1 MIRMLVSLLFVA
13 ILSGSCVSGGKDDAA
28 DICDGNPMPSVYLV
42 VELFMDA
49 DSPAEGEVKID
60 SFSLTDGCNV
70 YTPDAPLF
78 SFCSLPVGNYRQ
90 PIARGTLCRVCY
102 PMDNMSAFDGLLL
115 QVCYSC
121 FYDTDEGCGVV
132 EVVQRIPLQIADSSY
147 LIGALECGLFESGQ
161 AFPFVLKFRCVV
173 APRRRFFFL

>member
-1 MIRMLVSLLFVA
+1 MAMLSV
-13 ILSGSCVSGGKDDAA
+13 GCVSGGKDDVA
-28 DICDGNPMPSVYLV
+28 DVCGGNQMSSVYLV

-70 YTPDAPLF
+70 YTPDVPLF
-78 SFCSLPVGNYRQ
+78 LSCALPVGNYRQ
-90 PIARGTLCRVCY
+90 PIARGMLCRVCY

-115 QVCYSC
+115 QVYYSY
-121 FYDTDEGCGVV
+121 FYDADEGCGVV
-132 EVVQRIPLQIADSSY
+132 EVVQRIPLQIAESSY
-147 LIGALECGLFESGQ
+147 LIGTFECGLFECGPT
-161 AFPFVLKFRCVV
+161 FPFVLKFRCVA